1 MNAPGWLQT
10 GVPRKWRQFKHP
22 KAKRESLES
31 NSSGLCDLLEVFLVG
46 DSGDRILSCRSC
58 LVG

>member
-22 KAKRESLES
+22 NAKRESLES

-46 DSGDRILSCRSC
+46 TAEAEF
-58 LVG
+58 